1 MATKQKSK
9 TETKLDGLKAVM
21 GGAVNVNSEVDI
33 TRDFDEEEA
42 KTPAE
47 DVSSVSEENH
57 PSECEKSVESLSRV
71 SDGESD
77 IKAIRLKVVSEC
89 FARRHNGMCLRD
101 KCLMREEY
109 RRFCTGGDGLYDSNA
124 LLSDAEIRE
133 KSDLMFKAETS
144 D

>member
-21 GGAVNVNSEVDI
+21 GGAVNVNSDVDI
-33 TRDFDEEEA
+33 TRDFDEKEA
-42 KTPAE
+42 ETPAE

-57 PSECEKSVESLSRV
+57 PFEYVESLSRV

-77 IKAIRLKVVSEC
+77 IRELRQKVVSEC
-89 FARRHNGMCLRD
+89 FKRQHDGTCMRD
-101 KCLMREEY
+101 KCLLREDY
-109 RRFCTGGDGLYDSNA
+109 LRFCKIGDGLYDSNA

>member
-21 GGAVNVNSEVDI
+21 GGAVNVNSDVDI

-42 KTPAE
+42 KTPVE

-77 IKAIRLKVVSEC
+77 IRELRQKVVSEC
-89 FARRHNGMCLRD
+89 FKRQHDGTCMRD
-101 KCLMREEY
+101 KCLLREDY
-109 RRFCTGGDGLYDSNA
+109 LRFCKIGDGLYDSNA
-124 LLSDAEIRE
+124 LLSDAEMRE
-133 KSDLMFKAETS
+133 KSDLMFKAGTS